1 MNGAT
6 LSRRWKVPVRQA
18 LYSKTGNWY
27 HHLTSFPG
35 ALFDP
40 NGYLLFETE
49 KDYRSCRSLNLNQD
63 IWVPH
68 GISSDSGYVRV
79 VIDGVEYVPNVSS
92 TQTKREGKTHY
103 EGTPVSVSLTIY
115 ERDREARAECLRHYG
130 YSCSVCGFDFRSTYG
145 EIGTDMIHVHH
156 LVPVSSVHEPHAV
169 DPIRDLRP
177 ICPNCHA
184 VIHRRQPPF
193 SIEEVKRMLAVQ
205 IEKHN
210 E

>member
-1 MNGAT
+1 MDGAT
-6 LSRRWKVPVRQA
+6 LSRRWKVTVRQA

-40 NGYLLFETE
+40 EGYLFFETE
-49 KDYRSCRSLNLNQD
+49 QDYRSCSSLNINKD

-68 GISSDSGYVRV
+68 GISSDLAYVRV
-79 VIDGVEYVPNVSS
+79 VIDGAESVPNSS
-92 TQTKREGKTHY
+92 AAATTKEGRVHY
-103 EGTPVSVSLTIY
+103 EGTPVSVNMTVY
-115 ERDREARAECLRHYG
+115 ERDRGARLECLKHYG
-130 YSCSVCGFDFRSTYG
+130 YLCSVCQFDFFRTYG

-156 LVPVSSVHEPHAV
+156 LTPVSHISETHVV
-169 DPIRDLRP
+169 NPIRDLRP

-193 SIEEVKRMLAVQ
+193 SIEEVKKMIDVRGT
-205 IEKHN
+205 
-210 E
+210 